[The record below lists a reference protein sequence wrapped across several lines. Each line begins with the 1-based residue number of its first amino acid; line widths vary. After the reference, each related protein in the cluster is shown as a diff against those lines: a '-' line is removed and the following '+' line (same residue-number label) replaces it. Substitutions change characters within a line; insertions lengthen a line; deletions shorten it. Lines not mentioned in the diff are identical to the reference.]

1 MSSSSAE
8 EKAKHQKALALIIC
22 LFIGFIYV
30 ETVWKPYFFGVQVV
44 SPQEAAQISSTP
56 GQQPQSAQGI
66 VGTNQPQV
74 ALQDGAAQ
82 TSSQPANTQQG
93 FPSSAQLESAGTFRV
108 ITEELNVELS
118 LLGGRVISAGL
129 EKYKQDQGIE
139 SDLELVT
146 HDEQSEYPLGVK
158 NGTTNDLWT
167 QYRVISPPELRDGL
181 GTIKLSEDESEKVIV
196 IRGAL
201 PDGREITK
209 KLVFKPQG
217 FFVEV
222 NFSLSA
228 PSASADPLVVRWNRL
243 VREEDDDGLDYYKA
257 AGFAWFDGQKAHR
270 AAFTDVDTAEE
281 GLGKVKWLTLGDK
294 YFAAIFIA
302 KDEMVPAKYT
312 NIENIYSAE
321 FFGSDTSN
329 TFTLFLGPKSYRLL
343 GKLGHELQRNIDFG
357 FFGIVSAPLL
367 SLLHLLYGILQNYG
381 LAIVA
386 LTILVRLA
394 MFPLNSASF
403 KQMKAM
409 QDLKPELDKLKE
421 TVKDKQKQQAA
432 LMELYK
438 KKGVNPLGGCLPMFL
453 QMPIFIGLY
462 AGLLLSVELRH
473 APFTA
478 WITDLSGPEAL
489 MIGGIGIPVMVILFV
504 LSMVAQQLT
513 TPSTMDPTQKK
524 VMMFMPV
531 VMGVIFAKMPA
542 GLTLYWLTSNLISVG
557 QHKAMHYKE
566 GDPKAALRITLMVS
580 AAVFALACLVVI
592 IG

>member
-1 MSSSSAE
+1 MSTRQSE
-8 EKAKHQKALALIIC
+8 EKAKHQKALAVIIC
-22 LFIGFIYV
+22 LFIGLIYV
-30 ETVWKPYFFGVQVV
+30 ETIWKPYFYGIQVQA
-44 SPQEAAQISSTP
+44 PQQVAQKTSSAP
-56 GQQPQSAQGI
+56 SSVAQLQNNQPQSN
-66 VGTNQPQV
+66 GTQASV
-74 ALQDGAAQ
+74 
-82 TSSQPANTQQG
+82 TSGQSVDEQAG
-93 FPSSAQLESAGTFRV
+93 FPSTAQLQAAGTFRV
-108 ITEELNVELS
+108 ITDELNVEMS

-129 EKYKQDQGIE
+129 EKYKQDQGNDT
-139 SDLELVT
+139 DLELVK
-146 HDEQSEYPLGVK
+146 HQEQSEYPLGIS
-158 NGTTNDLWT
+158 NGESKDLWT
-167 QYRVISPPELRDGL
+167 EYRVISPAELRGSL
-181 GTIKLSEDESEKVIV
+181 GTITLEKGETEKIV
-196 IRGAL
+196 VLRGAL
-201 PDGREITK
+201 SDGREVTK
-209 KLVFKPQG
+209 KLTFKPEG
-217 FFVEV
+217 FFVDAE
-222 NFSLSA
+222 FSLSA
-228 PSASADPLVVRWNRL
+228 ANPTSDPLVVNWNRQ
-243 VREEDDDGLDYYKA
+243 VREEDDNGQDYYKA
-257 AGFAWFDGQKAHR
+257 AGFVWFDGQKAQR
-270 AAFTDVDTAEE
+270 IAFTDVEKPEE
-281 GLGKVKWLTLGDK
+281 DLGKVRWLTLGDK

-302 KDEMVPAKYT
+302 PGEMVPAKYT
-312 NIENIYSAE
+312 DKGDVYASE
-321 FFGSDTSN
+321 FYGGDTSN
-329 TFTLFLGPKSYRLL
+329 SFTLFLGPKSYRLL
-343 GKLGHELQRNIDFG
+343 GKLGNELQRNIDFG

-367 SLLHLLYGILQNYG
+367 SLLHLLYGLLQNYG

-489 MIGGIGIPVMVILFV
+489 MVGGIGIPVMVILFV
-504 LSMVAQQLT
+504 LSMVAQQMT

-524 VMMFMPV
+524 VMMVMPI

-566 GDPKAALRITLMVS
+566 GDPKAALKITLMVS
-580 AAVFALACLVVI
+580 AAVFALACFVVA